1 MVVSIE
7 SDTEFD
13 TVVSQSKGFVLVD
26 YHAEWCGPCKRI
38 APTIER
44 LSTEWSDVQF
54 FKVDVDELRETAD
67 EQNVQSMPTFILYK
81 DGVEV
86 SRVSGA
92 NEQHI
97 VKLLSR
103 STNQ

>member
-1 MVVSIE
+1 MVLSLE
-7 SDTEFD
+7 SDAEFD
-13 TVVSQSKGFVLVD
+13 RCVTQSQGYVLVD

-44 LSTEWSDVQF
+44 LSTEWVDVKF
-54 FKVDVDELRETAD
+54 YKVDVDELRDTSD

-81 DGVEV
+81 DGQEV

-92 NEQHI
+92 NELHI
-97 VKLLSR
+97 VKLLGKTTSL
-103 STNQ
+103 